1 MRWAKLIVATL
12 VVAAALQ
19 PLLGQTAKPQSA
31 DADKA
36 KQFELARAAG
46 FDFSRLSG
54 LNRRSLFPQVVWTKG
69 PQTTVVTQPD
79 KDSDLCYTMRV
90 YKFSH
95 EDDEPPR
102 MTGST
107 TCTPAKRVG
116 LKDAIVTVP
125 AK

>member
-19 PLLGQTAKPQSA
+19 PLLGQTAQLQTGAS

-36 KQFELARAAG
+36 KQLERARAAL
-46 FDFSRLSG
+46 FDFSRLSA
-54 LNRRSLFPQVVWTKG
+54 LNRRPPDTQVLALRRLEAAQAG
-69 PQTTVVTQPD
+69 

-90 YKFSH
+90 YQFSH
-95 EDDEPPR
+95 KDDEPPR

-107 TCTPAKRVG
+107 TCTPANRVG
-116 LKDAIVTVP
+116 LKDAIVTQP
-125 AK
+125 AAK